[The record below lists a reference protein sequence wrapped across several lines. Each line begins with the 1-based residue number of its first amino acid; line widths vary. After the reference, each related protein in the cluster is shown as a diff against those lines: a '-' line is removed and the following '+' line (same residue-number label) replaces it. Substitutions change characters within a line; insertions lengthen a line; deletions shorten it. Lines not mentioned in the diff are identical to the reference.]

1 MVSFVRPARRI
12 LPRAH
17 KEVTSQVPS
26 VLLRRKLVLLPG
38 ATIRPECSSLH
49 LHTTDAIPP
58 QATTSSR
65 SLSSCLPRRLGGV
78 GKHTR
83 RNQPSVRQYTELCH
97 QARFSHK
104 SREVQP
110 YPLHRHRV
118 ARCQMAYDSRKVGH
132 SSVQT
137 RKVSRSSKGASHSKP
152 LFAQRMGSPLRDAGL
167 LGTDPNPPST
177 STATSSPAS
186 VSGSSARQGQEKTH
200 PITTQSS
207 VTSVDGPK
215 HPQWDRDLPT
225 LRQCHPP
232 VDRCLQFGLG
242 GSHQQPVGLGLV
254 EQGRGRSSH
263 QSAGSSSSEVLHS
276 AARTEGLPYS
286 PLHRQFIGAVRD
298 KKTFCKISIA
308 MSGSCFTHSDSR
320 RSILD
325 HRDIQD
331 LHPLEQQGG
340 RPEQTTISDDGLDP
354 PSEHLRLLSSGERS
368 PGDRPHGDIS
378 QHEIAHIPITDSR
391 PSGSGM
397 QRIGLGL
404 EPMVPNLHLPSEVAH
419 PHHHQEAPGLQSPRA
434 DNSSGIPV
442 RDLVPV
448 RTEQITPTLGVESV
462 RSGKEW
468 TSRLRELD
476 RIQFLKELYET
487 HYGQTVANKLT
498 QAFRKTTDRQTQ
510 SNWKTFQ
517 NWLPAGTDTVTP
529 RTVLE
534 FLIFLEEV
542 RRLNPRTILNYRA
555 SLRIPLKL
563 AFNIDFHSEEFSL
576 LARNQFLTNPPNR
589 CKIPQWSVDSVLSVL
604 STEEFNLRIAS
615 PVNLLI
621 KTLFLTALASGN
633 RVSELAATSRLGVS
647 LTESKA
653 TLPTSAG
660 FLFKNQSLQNP
671 LPPLIQFPALDRN
684 NSLCPVA
691 ALKTYIAKTES
702 LPHNNVLFVNPSS
715 GKPLSAGRLSYWLV
729 RAIKLGDPLSPGP
742 SGHDVRKIGHSVAF
756 ARGLDPQEILR
767 NGFWHSPNV
776 FIHRYLINNASSL
789 TNFVAGRHK

>member
-1 MVSFVRPARRI
+1 MTGGSLWPDSPLIVGYLQRYTQGATHHFEIQQGSPTVSRTRQGCPRSPRQERNLQGPETRLFSLKHLSGTKKFRRQQVHHQLVNAKQVHLRTTVPYDKPSRVGLNATATGMVSFVRPARRI

-26 VLLRRKLVLLPG
+26 VLLRRKLVLLSG

-110 YPLHRHRV
+110 YPLYRHRV

-137 RKVSRSSKGASHSKP
+137 RKLSRSSKGASHSKP

-177 STATSSPAS
+177 STATSPPAS
-186 VSGSSARQGQEKTH
+186 VSGSSARQGREKTH
-200 PITTQSS
+200 SITTQNS

-254 EQGRGRSSH
+254 ELGRGRPSH

-354 PSEHLRLLSSGERS
+354 PSEHR
-368 PGDRPHGDIS
+368 
-378 QHEIAHIPITDSR
+378 
-391 PSGSGM
+391 
-397 QRIGLGL
+397 
-404 EPMVPNLHLPSEVAH
+404 
-419 PHHHQEAPGLQSPRA
+419 
-434 DNSSGIPV
+434 
-442 RDLVPV
+442 
-448 RTEQITPTLGVESV
+448 
-462 RSGKEW
+462 
-468 TSRLRELD
+468 
-476 RIQFLKELYET
+476 
-487 HYGQTVANKLT
+487 
-498 QAFRKTTDRQTQ
+498 
-510 SNWKTFQ
+510 
-517 NWLPAGTDTVTP
+517 
-529 RTVLE
+529 
-534 FLIFLEEV
+534 
-542 RRLNPRTILNYRA
+542 
-555 SLRIPLKL
+555 
-563 AFNIDFHSEEFSL
+563 
-576 LARNQFLTNPPNR
+576 
-589 CKIPQWSVDSVLSVL
+589 
-604 STEEFNLRIAS
+604 
-615 PVNLLI
+615 
-621 KTLFLTALASGN
+621 
-633 RVSELAATSRLGVS
+633 
-647 LTESKA
+647 
-653 TLPTSAG
+653 
-660 FLFKNQSLQNP
+660 
-671 LPPLIQFPALDRN
+671 
-684 NSLCPVA
+684 
-691 ALKTYIAKTES
+691 
-702 LPHNNVLFVNPSS
+702 
-715 GKPLSAGRLSYWLV
+715 
-729 RAIKLGDPLSPGP
+729 
-742 SGHDVRKIGHSVAF
+742 
-756 ARGLDPQEILR
+756 
-767 NGFWHSPNV
+767 
-776 FIHRYLINNASSL
+776 
-789 TNFVAGRHK
+789 